1 MMNLLPQP
9 KVSVWNEE
17 NFCLNYQARIV
28 LETEDQSS
36 FLYAKMLQSEV
47 KKATGMKLAVLRGKA
62 RTYDICLCTQQGC
75 MGKDASSLKREQGY
89 QLMVTE
95 EQVIVRAETKEAGEE
110 NEKRKAVL
118 I

>member
-47 KKATGMKLAVLRGKA
+47 KKL
-62 RTYDICLCTQQGC
+62 Q
-75 MGKDASSLKREQGY
+75 E
-89 QLMVTE
+89 
-95 EQVIVRAETKEAGEE
+95 
-110 NEKRKAVL
+110 
-118 I
+118 